1 MTNNKILFGIAL
13 YSVIALM
20 IQSTCA
26 SADWNSGDALI
37 REYNVAAG
45 KIPKSPDVLNFNL
58 TPLNSPGLFYYNI
71 EAGKKYYIIN
81 QSNESIFISRLL
93 IDNESFFFDY
103 YTEFAKNRYKYV
115 KKTDGTLVLPEGF
128 AITVL
133 EGVPSNTYAR
143 FSITRNGEE
152 IDNRSLKG
160 GDVYEYR
167 MDLDGNGQRDNPV
180 LSFIVGGI
188 SLSTAIDDQPLSY
201 SAQLNSVRLISLY
214 TAKFNLASAAS
225 LDRMIYDNYKESG
238 DETLNFSVND
248 AKKIPADSFI
258 YKTSM
263 YRSDDGE
270 TDIAWL
276 GRPYHVIDHNAM
288 TVNLSRWL
296 ADSYKRTLVD
306 GETLVLPEG
315 FSITVLGT
323 DQRTTPRSASFSLM
337 KDGEEIDNMVMR
349 VGDAYE
355 YKMDLNR
362 SGRRDNWV
370 MRFKVDEVFAGS
382 TVDLVQLKTLQLISP
397 EVLSINNGSTIYFTS
412 EGYRTDIMN
421 NDKTIKVVPRGDIS
435 LIDGGTTFF
444 MDNWFGVKVQSDA
457 AVVSSAA
464 MTADTSG
471 LTEAFEYLVFD
482 RTDFNLTSMKN
493 PAILFFDMDAG
504 QGFEKLDFSIE
515 QMCPGCNRYNIP
527 GHSLKYST
535 EIYHA
540 GDSNDPEIAWLG
552 QHYSVIEN
560 TTSRF
565 LISRFLID
573 ENENTYHLL
582 GVGDSLQLKDG
593 FYLKLVDINTFSAT
607 AEFSLVK
614 DNAESH
620 NPALKAGDT
629 YQYKKDLKGNGK
641 EEDWLIRFKIESI
654 YTETG
659 KVRIN
664 GLQMISPQVLELN
677 NGETME
683 SYRIDIGKDANML
696 EIRMNDRDNDI
707 LLKEDDITGIIGDKF
722 HIRVYK
728 NGNAAAL
735 VFDEKGEKQGESV
748 PRRNSRERGE
758 LKATGPVNI
767 SATEI
772 PNNTET
778 PILTSPTPVKDA
790 SRPGLLESVFVLMIV
805 LYAKRKKG

>member
-13 YSVIALM
+13 YSVVALM
-20 IQSTCA
+20 IQSTCT

-58 TPLNSPGLFYYNI
+58 ALLNSPGLFFYNI
-71 EAGKKYYIIN
+71 EAGKKYCIIN

-93 IDNESFFFDY
+93 IDNESFFLDY
-103 YTEFAKNRYKYV
+103 YTEFAKNRSKYV

-152 IDNRSLKG
+152 IDNKSLKT

-167 MDLDGNGQRDNPV
+167 MDLDGNGQSDNPV

-201 SAQLNSVRLISLY
+201 SVPLISVRLISLD

-225 LDRMIYDNYKESG
+225 LDQMIYDNYKERG
-238 DETLNFSVND
+238 DENLNFSVNY
-248 AKKIPADSFI
+248 AKKIPVDSFI

-263 YRSDDGE
+263 YRSEDGE

-306 GETLVLPEG
+306 GETLVLPER

-323 DQRTTPRSASFSLM
+323 DQKTTPRSASFSLM

-370 MRFKVDEVFAGS
+370 MRFNLDEVFAGS

-412 EGYRTDIMN
+412 EGYRTDITN
-421 NDKTIKVVPRGDIS
+421 NGKTIKVVPRGDIS

-457 AVVSSAA
+457 AAVSSAA
-464 MTADTSG
+464 MKADTSG
-471 LTEAFEYLVFD
+471 LTGAFEYLVFD
-482 RTDFNLTSMKN
+482 STDFNLTSMEN

-515 QMCPGCNRYNIP
+515 QMCPGCNSYNIP

-540 GDSNDPEIAWLG
+540 GDNNDPEIAWLG

-573 ENENTYHLL
+573 ENEETYHLL
-582 GVGDSLQLKDG
+582 GAGDSLQLKDG

-620 NPALKAGDT
+620 NSALKAGDT

-654 YTETG
+654 DTGTG

-683 SYRIDIGKDANML
+683 SYRIDIGKDASML
-696 EIRMNDRDNDI
+696 EVRMNDRDNDI
-707 LLKEDDITGIIGDKF
+707 LLKEDDITGIIDNKF

-728 NGNAAAL
+728 NGNAVAL
-735 VFDEKGEKQGESV
+735 VFDEKGKGQGESV

-772 PNNTET
+772 PNNTEK
-778 PILTSPTPVKDA
+778 PVLTSPGPVKDA
-790 SRPGLLESVFVLMIV
+790 SHPGLLESVFVLMIV
-805 LYAKRKKG
+805 LYVKRKKR